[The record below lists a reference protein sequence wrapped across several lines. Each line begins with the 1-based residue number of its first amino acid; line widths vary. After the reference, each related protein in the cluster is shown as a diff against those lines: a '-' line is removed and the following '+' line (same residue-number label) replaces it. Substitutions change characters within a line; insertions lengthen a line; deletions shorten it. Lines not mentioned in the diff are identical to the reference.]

1 MQSRFVKFYL
11 VAVIFLSF
19 SANVFSQNASLETI
33 YSEAMKAYNAKD
45 YKVSAEKFRLV
56 FQSNKQEITNSMK
69 YNGACVFAL
78 VGDNEMALNLLNDL
92 VTNGFYSDYG
102 HLSTDSDL
110 VSLHDLSG
118 WNPLLEK
125 VKINKQTA
133 PERFKK
139 KVKDELSKAKEILTA
154 DGGKLWGESLWNEN
168 VLVMDDENNV
178 YSLQKFAD
186 ANSDDGVL
194 FYKKIK
200 KGELSYTNTSQQFQG
215 EKWATIRAD
224 YIGNNFSETIIHELF
239 HLYHFQKIKL
249 KGLIVEY
256 LDETHARTLLRIEF
270 AALRNALTKINEGA
284 DKKIVA
290 KYLEDAML
298 FRQYRQNKYA
308 EFLPQALDLEN
319 VEGLANYTGV
329 RLSTNPNSASHAIKE
344 IDSRESAKSI
354 SRSFPYATGLAYGL
368 IFDYLNIDWRSDL
381 THIYDFLS
389 IYETKFLHK
398 KLSKSKLYLAEVEA
412 RNNGKKI
419 IDEESKREKENAKVE
434 NFYRKQFTEE
444 PTLEITLEKG
454 SAISLSYDM
463 NSTFSLKGSGVI
475 YTQIKGG
482 SASEKG
488 FGNFSTTDGKEGLG
502 ISGILITS
510 DLSKITFPKPVKIEE
525 NKIIGETYEINLNK
539 GWKIVPIDKI
549 GNLKIVKDD

>member
-1 MQSRFVKFYL
+1 
-11 VAVIFLSF
+11 
-19 SANVFSQNASLETI
+19 
-33 YSEAMKAYNAKD
+33 
-45 YKVSAEKFRLV
+45 
-56 FQSNKQEITNSMK
+56 KQEITNSMK

-78 VGDNEMALNLLNDL
+78 VGDSEMALSLLNDL
-92 VTNGFYSDYG
+92 VTHGFYSDYG

-110 VSLHDLSG
+110 VSLHDLPG

-168 VLVMDDENNV
+168 VLVMDDENNI

-186 ANSDDGVL
+186 AISDDGVL

-200 KGELSYTNTSQQFQG
+200 DGELSYTNTSQQFQG
-215 EKWATIRAD
+215 KDWATIRAD

-329 RLSTNPNSASHAIKE
+329 RLSANPNKISHAIKE
-344 IDSRESAKSI
+344 IDSRESAKSL
-354 SRSFPYATGLAYGL
+354 SRAFPYATGLAYGL

-381 THIYDFLS
+381 THVYDFLS

-419 IDEESKREKENAKVE
+419 IDEESKREKENVKIE
-434 NFYRKQFTEE
+434 SFYRKQFIEN
-444 PTLEITLEKG
+444 PTLQLTLEKG
-454 SAISLSYDM
+454 AEISLSYDM
-463 NSTFSLKGSGVI
+463 NSTFSLKGNGVV

-482 SASEKG
+482 SANEKG
-488 FGNFSTTDGKEGLG
+488 FGNFSTITGKEGLG
-502 ISGILITS
+502 VSGILITS
-510 DLSKITFPKPVKIEE
+510 DLSKINFPKPIKIED

-539 GWKIVPIDKI
+539 GWKVISIDKI
-549 GNLKIVKDD
+549 GNLKIIKDE